1 MRSASLTAALTAR
14 LAAWRSRPI
23 PPGLPGRVRELR
35 ELHDWT
41 QADLATAAGLSSNG
55 VRQIEAGR
63 RKPTLDTARKLAA
76 ALGVAVD
83 ELTPEVGI

>member
-1 MRSASLTAALTAR
+1 MIAAALAAR
-14 LAAWRSRPI
+14 LAAWRARPL
-23 PPGLPGRVRELR
+23 PAGLPGRVRELR

-41 QADLATAAGLSSNG
+41 QADLAIVAGLSPNG

-63 RKPTLDTARKLAA
+63 RRPSLKTARRLAA

-83 ELTPEVGI
+83 ELTP